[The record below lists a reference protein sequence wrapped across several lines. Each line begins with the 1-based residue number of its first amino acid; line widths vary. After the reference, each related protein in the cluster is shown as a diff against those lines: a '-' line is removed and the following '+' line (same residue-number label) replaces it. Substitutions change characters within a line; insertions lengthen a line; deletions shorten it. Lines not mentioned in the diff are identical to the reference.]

1 MGQPQ
6 FLIYLSLIHVF
17 DERIPVKAETNVLY
31 MVLDDNIVPFCMAIG
46 VVRFCTSYVQRNNP
60 IDRLQDNVERS
71 CFKK

>member
-1 MGQPQ
+1 M
-6 FLIYLSLIHVF
+6 FLMKEFPLKLKRTLF
-17 DERIPVKAETNVLY
+17 

-46 VVRFCTSYVQRNNP
+46 VLRFCTSYVQRNNP